1 MIEMA
6 QYNYIRFLYFN
17 QKKSKRAIARETGL
31 HRDTIT
37 RAIENPEQ
45 KYRLSTERPQPVN
58 GDFKDRIKEMVK
70 ANHE

>member
-17 QKKSKRAIARETGL
+17 QRKSKRAIARELGI
-31 HRDTIT
+31 HRNTVT

-45 KYRLSTERPQPVN
+45 KYTVIYQIVWVASVH
-58 GDFKDRIKEMVK
+58 II
-70 ANHE
+70 